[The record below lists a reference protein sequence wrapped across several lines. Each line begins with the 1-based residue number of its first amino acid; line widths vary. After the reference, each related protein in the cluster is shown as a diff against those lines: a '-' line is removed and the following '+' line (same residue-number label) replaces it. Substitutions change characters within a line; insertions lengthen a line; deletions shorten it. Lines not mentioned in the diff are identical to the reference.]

1 MALWRIRAALEDE
14 PGRLAAITA
23 AIAACG
29 GNVFGFSVQAHEG
42 GPVDEFFVDT
52 LEDTGRFRLI
62 EAVAGAGGTQVT
74 AVPAD
79 PHDLVDAP
87 TKALKLAAALLAAP
101 ESLPE
106 ALADLLDADDAWWDQ
121 GTEGVADATVLVVPV
136 ADGRRVA
143 VVREGL
149 PFTMTEAAR
158 AGALAALAGG

>member
-14 PGRLAAITA
+14 PGRLAAVTA

-29 GNVFGFSVQAHEG
+29 GNVFGLSVQTHEG
-42 GPVDEFFVDT
+42 GPVDEFFVSMP
-52 LEDTGRFRLI
+52 EEFGRFRLI
-62 EAVAGAGGTQVT
+62 EAVSLAGGIQVT

-79 PHDLVDAP
+79 PHDLVDVA
-87 TKALKLAAALLAAP
+87 TKALQLAANLLAA
-101 ESLPE
+101 SDTLPE
-106 ALADLLDADDAWWDQ
+106 LLADLLGADDAWWDE
-121 GTEGVADATVLVVPV
+121 GTEGVADATVLIVPV

-158 AGALAALAGG
+158 AGALAALAR

>member
-14 PGRLAAITA
+14 PGRLAAVTA

-29 GNVFGFSVQAHEG
+29 GNVFGLSVQTHEG
-42 GPVDEFFVDT
+42 GPVDEFFVNT
-52 LEDTGRFRLI
+52 SEEVSRFQLI
-62 EAVAGAGGTQVT
+62 ETVAAAGGAQVT

-87 TKALKLAAALLAAP
+87 TKALQLAAALLAAP
-101 ESLPE
+101 DTLPE
-106 ALADLLDADDAWWDQ
+106 VLADLLDADDAWWDE
-121 GTEGVADATVLVVPV
+121 GTEGVADATVLIVPV

-158 AGALAALAGG
+158 AGALAALGR

>member
-52 LEDTGRFRLI
+52 PDEVGRFRLT

-87 TKALKLAAALLAAP
+87 TKALQLAAALLAA
-101 ESLPE
+101 
-106 ALADLLDADDAWWDQ
+106 LLDADDAWWDD
-121 GTEGVADATVLVVPV
+121 GTEGVADATVLVVPI

-143 VVREGL
+143 MVREGL

-158 AGALAALAGG
+158 AGALAALAC

>member
-23 AIAACG
+23 AIAAGG

-52 LEDTGRFRLI
+52 PEETGRFRLI
-62 EAVAGAGGTQVT
+62 EAVTGAGGTQVT

-87 TKALKLAAALLAAP
+87 TKALKLVASLLAAP

-106 ALADLLDADDAWWDQ
+106 ALADLLDADDAWWDP
-121 GTEGVADATVLVVPV
+121 GTEGVADATVLVVPL

-143 VVREGL
+143 VTREGL
-149 PFTMTEAAR
+149 PFTLTEAAR
-158 AGALAALAGG
+158 AGALAALVGG

>member
-29 GNVFGFSVQAHEG
+29 GNVFGFSVQTHEG
-42 GPVDEFFVDT
+42 GPVDEFFVST
-52 LEDTGRFRLI
+52 PEETGRFRLV
-62 EAVAGAGGTQVT
+62 EAVTEAGGAQVT

-79 PHDLVDAP
+79 PHDLVDVP
-87 TKALKLAAALLAAP
+87 TKALQLAAALQDAP
-101 ESLPE
+101 DTLPDI
-106 ALADLLDADDAWWDQ
+106 LADLLDADDAWWDE
-121 GTEGVADATVLVVPV
+121 GTEGVADATVLIVPV

-158 AGALAALAGG
+158 AGALAALAR

>member
-23 AIAACG
+23 AIASCG
-29 GNVFGFSVQAHEG
+29 GNVFGFSVQSHEG

-52 LEDTGRFRLI
+52 PDDIGRFRLT
-62 EAVAGAGGTQVT
+62 EAVVGAGGAQVT

-79 PHDLVDAP
+79 PHDLVDVP
-87 TKALKLAAALLAAP
+87 TKALQLAAALRAAP
-101 ESLPE
+101 ETLPDV
-106 ALADLLDADDAWWDQ
+106 LADLLDADDAWWDH
-121 GTEGVADATVLVVPV
+121 GTEGVADETVLVVPV

-143 VVREGL
+143 VSREGL

-158 AGALAALAGG
+158 AGALAALAC

>member
-29 GNVFGFSVQAHEG
+29 CNVFGFSVQTHEG
-42 GPVDEFFVDT
+42 GPVDEFFVST
-52 LEDTGRFRLI
+52 PEEISRFRLI
-62 EAVAGAGGTQVT
+62 ETVSRAGGTQVT

-87 TKALKLAAALLAAP
+87 TKALQLAAALLAAP
-101 ESLPE
+101 DTLPDIM
-106 ALADLLDADDAWWDQ
+106 ADLLGADDAWWDE
-121 GTEGVADATVLVVPV
+121 GTEGVADATVLIVPV
-136 ADGRRVA
+136 PDGRRVA
-143 VVREGL
+143 VVRQGL

-158 AGALAALAGG
+158 AGALAALGR

>member
-29 GNVFGFSVQAHEG
+29 GNVFGFSVQTHEG
-42 GPVDEFFVDT
+42 GPVDEFFVST
-52 LEDTGRFRLI
+52 PEEIGRFRLV
-62 EAVAGAGGTQVT
+62 EAVTEAGGAQVT

-79 PHDLVDAP
+79 PHDLVDVP
-87 TKALKLAAALLAAP
+87 TKALQLAAALQDAP
-101 ESLPE
+101 ETLPDV
-106 ALADLLDADDAWWDQ
+106 LADLLDADDAWWDE
-121 GTEGVADATVLVVPV
+121 GTEGVADATVLIVPV

-158 AGALAALAGG
+158 AGALAALAR

>member
-29 GNVFGFSVQAHEG
+29 GNVFGFSVQTHG
-42 GPVDEFFVDT
+42 SGPVDEFFVST
-52 LEDTGRFRLI
+52 PEEMGRFRLV
-62 EAVAGAGGTQVT
+62 EAVTDAGGAQVT

-79 PHDLVDAP
+79 PHDLVDVP
-87 TKALKLAAALLAAP
+87 TKALQLAADLLHAP
-101 ESLPE
+101 ETLPDI
-106 ALADLLDADDAWWDQ
+106 LADLLDADDAWWDE
-121 GTEGVADATVLVVPV
+121 GTEGVADATVLIVPV

-158 AGALAALAGG
+158 AGALAALAR

>member
-29 GNVFGFSVQAHEG
+29 GNVFGVSVQTHEG

-52 LEDTGRFRLI
+52 PEDVGRFRLI
-62 EAVAGAGGTQVT
+62 ETVAGAGGVQVT

-87 TKALKLAAALLAAP
+87 TKALQLAAALLAAP
-101 ESLPE
+101 DTLPDV
-106 ALADLLDADDAWWDQ
+106 LADLLRADDAWWDD
-121 GTEGVADATVLVVPV
+121 GTEGAADETVLIVPL

-143 VVREGL
+143 VVRDGL

-158 AGALAALAGG
+158 AGALAALAC

>member
-42 GPVDEFFVDT
+42 RPVDEFFVNT
-52 LEDTGRFRLI
+52 SEEVGRFRLI
-62 EAVAGAGGTQVT
+62 EAVTAAGGAQVT

-79 PHDLVDAP
+79 PHALVDVP
-87 TKALKLAAALLAAP
+87 TKALQLAAALVAAP
-101 ESLPE
+101 DTLPE
-106 ALADLLDADDAWWDQ
+106 ILTDLLDADDAWWDQ
-121 GTEGVADATVLVVPV
+121 GTEGVADATVLIVPV

-158 AGALAALAGG
+158 AGALAALAC

>member
-29 GNVFGFSVQAHEG
+29 GNVFGFSVQTHEG

-52 LEDTGRFRLI
+52 PEEVGRFRLT

-79 PHDLVDAP
+79 PHDLVDVP
-87 TKALKLAAALLAAP
+87 TKALQLAAVLLAEPDA
-101 ESLPE
+101 LPDV
-106 ALADLLDADDAWWDQ
+106 LADLLGADDAWWDH
-121 GTEGVADATVLVVPV
+121 GTEGVADATVLVVPL

-158 AGALAALAGG
+158 AGALAALAC

>member
-14 PGRLAAITA
+14 PGRLAAVTA

-29 GNVFGFSVQAHEG
+29 GNVFGLSVQSHEG
-42 GPVDEFFVDT
+42 GPVDEFFVSIP
-52 LEDTGRFRLI
+52 EEVGRFRLT
-62 EAVAGAGGTQVT
+62 EAVTGAGGAQVT

-79 PHDLVDAP
+79 PHDIVDVP
-87 TKALKLAAALLAAP
+87 TKALQLAAALLAAP
-101 ESLPE
+101 DTLPE
-106 ALADLLDADDAWWDQ
+106 VLTDLLDADDAWWDQ
-121 GTEGVADATVLVVPV
+121 GTEGVADATVLIVPV

-158 AGALAALAGG
+158 AGALAALAC

>member
-23 AIAACG
+23 AIASCG
-29 GNVFGFSVQAHEG
+29 GNVFGFSVQQHEG

-52 LEDTGRFRLI
+52 PDDVGRFRLT
-62 EAVAGAGGTQVT
+62 EAVVSAGGAQVT

-79 PHDLVDAP
+79 PHDLVDVP
-87 TKALKLAAALLAAP
+87 TKALQLAAALRAAP
-101 ESLPE
+101 DTLPE
-106 ALADLLDADDAWWDQ
+106 VLADLLDADDAWWDH
-121 GTEGVADATVLVVPV
+121 GTEGVADATVLIVPV

-143 VVREGL
+143 VEREGL

-158 AGALAALAGG
+158 AGALAALAC

>member
-29 GNVFGFSVQAHEG
+29 GNVFGLSVQTHEG

-52 LEDTGRFRLI
+52 PEEVGRFRLT
-62 EAVAGAGGTQVT
+62 EAVAAAGGTRVT

-79 PHDLVDAP
+79 PHDLVDVA
-87 TKALKLAAALLAAP
+87 TKALQLAAALLAAP
-101 ESLPE
+101 DTLPDL
-106 ALADLLDADDAWWDQ
+106 LADLLGADDSWWDD
-121 GTEGVADATVLVVPV
+121 GTEGVAEATVLVVPV

-158 AGALAALAGG
+158 AGALAALVR

>member
-52 LEDTGRFRLI
+52 LEETGRFRLI
-62 EAVAGAGGTQVT
+62 EAVTGAGGTQVT

-101 ESLPE
+101 ESLPD
-106 ALADLLDADDAWWDQ
+106 ALADLLGGDDAWWDQ
-121 GTEGVADATVLVVPV
+121 GTEGVADATVLVVPL

-143 VVREGL
+143 VAREGL

-158 AGALAALAGG
+158 AGALAALVGG